1 MDDTAARL
9 SATLDAL
16 ARAGRT
22 ATYAELAV
30 AAGLAGR
37 QRIHRLTLLLEDLA
51 PPDHDAG
58 QPLRASLAVSRARDG
73 LPAPGFFILCREI
86 GRYFGPERGPQAA
99 AFHRIECDRVFE
111 AAGAAQ
117 ST

>member
-1 MDDTAARL
+1 MILYIDEIGALRGRSRNPRAE
-9 SATLDAL
+9 AL
-16 ARAGRT
+16 AA
-22 ATYAELAV
+22 

-37 QRIHRLTLLLEDLA
+37 QRIHRLTLLLEDLIRA
-51 PPDHDAG
+51 DHDAG

-86 GRYFGPERGPQAA
+86 ARYFGPESGPQAA